1 MSKKNTPSAV
11 RVKQPEPPAEP
22 IATEII
28 ATSIVEISAAMK
40 KIRDGRLND
49 RAIILLIQEACGGRN
64 AIAKETVNTVLD
76 AIENLEATY
85 TKKSAK

>member
-1 MSKKNTPSAV
+1 MPRNNAAPAV

-40 KIRDGRLND
+40 KIRDGRLTD
-49 RAIILLIQEACGGRN
+49 GAIVLLIQDACGGKSR
-64 AIAKETVNTVLD
+64 ISRETVKEVLD
-76 AIENLEATY
+76 AIENLEAMY
-85 TKKSAK
+85 TKKKTK